1 MPRIHAASRD
11 HNLLQTLA
19 SGEAAWIAG
28 SSPAMT
34 NENKKA
40 PQESCGAFEVREETE
55 EEIRPW
61 QAWQRPTLPSLET

>member
-1 MPRIHAASRD
+1 VRGLDPRIHAASRD

-40 PQESCGAFEVREETE
+40 PQEYCGAFDV
-55 EEIRPW
+55 
-61 QAWQRPTLPSLET
+61 

>member
-19 SGEAAWIAG
+19 SGEAAWITG
-28 SSPAMT
+28 SGPAMT

-40 PQESCGAFEVREETE
+40 PRKTAGLLMFDSREEDF
-55 EEIRPW
+55 
-61 QAWQRPTLPSLET
+61 S

>member
-1 MPRIHAASRD
+1 MPRIHAISRD
-11 HNLLQTLA
+11 HNLLQTVA

-34 NENKKA
+34 NENKKPRRNPA
-40 PQESCGAFEVREETE
+40 GLCFEFRE

>member
-34 NENKKA
+34 IENKKA
-40 PQESCGAFEVREETE
+40 PRKTAGLCLNS
-55 EEIRPW
+55 
-61 QAWQRPTLPSLET
+61 